1 MEVDYNNRASLFSF
15 GLSAR
20 ECLNMADWGGV

>member
-20 ECLNMADWGGV
+20 ERLTMDDWDGI